1 AAVNSETGFTY
12 ELEGTQVDPKAR
24 PYTNAVVT
32 GDGYFEVLRVA
43 PLRGRVLAAADHS
56 GGLPAA
62 VVNRAFAAKAWPGED
77 PVGKRV
83 RIFVGNTAQDWMTVA
98 GMIPDILPNSQ
109 RVEADPTI
117 YLPFRLAPRQGM
129 GVMARTAGAP
139 TSLAP
144 AFRREV
150 QAI

>member
-1 AAVNSETGFTY
+1 
-12 ELEGTQVDPKAR
+12 
-24 PYTNAVVT
+24 
-32 GDGYFEVLRVA
+32 
-43 PLRGRVLAAADHS
+43 
-56 GGLPAA
+56 
-62 VVNRAFAAKAWPGED
+62 
-77 PVGKRV
+77 
-83 RIFVGNTAQDWMTVA
+83 IFVGNTAQEWMTVA

-129 GVMARTAGAP
+129 SVMARTAGAP

-150 QAI
+150 QAIDPDLPIRELRSLDEQLAQSYWPLRVFGSMFAIFGLVALLLATVGLYAVVAYGVNQR